1 VVYTFDM
8 MSMLVVFA
16 GIKVIIVNVH
26 TVANGNSGTRVGF
39 VMMCMSVF
47 KNNIAFCIVN
57 VASILALNWRRRYIE
72 ALMDM
77 S

>member
-1 VVYTFDM
+1 VVYTFNM
-8 MSMLVVFA
+8 MTMLVVFA
-16 GIKVIIVNVH
+16 GIKVIMVNVH
-26 TVANGNSGTRVGF
+26 TVSHGNSWAGVGF
-39 VMMCMSVF
+39 VMMGMSVF
-47 KNNIAFCIVN
+47 KNNIAFCVVN